1 MKTHIIILAAGKG
14 LRMKSSLPKVLH
26 KVGNLSMLEH
36 VIKSTKFLNPSSV
49 NVVVGKNSKLIQDS
63 IINADLNWV
72 VQDKQIGTADA
83 VKIALPNIYHIK
95 IGQKRI
101 FLSDHQNE
109 VFLLLENLFFLL
121 ILLLFY

>member
-36 VIKSTKFLNPSSV
+36 VIKSAKFLNPSSV

-63 IINADLNWV
+63 IINIDLNWV

-83 VKIALPNIYHIK
+83 VKIALPNIFHIVLT
-95 IGQKRI
+95 
-101 FLSDHQNE
+101 FLSIT
-109 VFLLLENLFFLL
+109 VISSF
-121 ILLLFY
+121 IL

>member
-49 NVVVGKNSKLIQDS
+49 NVVVGK
-63 IINADLNWV
+63 
-72 VQDKQIGTADA
+72 
-83 VKIALPNIYHIK
+83 
-95 IGQKRI
+95 
-101 FLSDHQNE
+101 
-109 VFLLLENLFFLL
+109 
-121 ILLLFY
+121 